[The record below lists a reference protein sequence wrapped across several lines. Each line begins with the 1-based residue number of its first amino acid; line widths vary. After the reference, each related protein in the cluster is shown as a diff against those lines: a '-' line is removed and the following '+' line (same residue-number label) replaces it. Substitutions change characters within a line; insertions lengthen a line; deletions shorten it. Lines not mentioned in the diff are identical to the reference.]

1 MARAAGIYTRIS
13 DDREGTHLGVDR
25 QRADCEALAAK
36 LGWPV
41 AGYYEDNDLSA
52 YSGKPRPEYR
62 RMLSD
67 LQAGRIDAILAWHP
81 DRLSRSPRELEE
93 LIDLAEASGAEI
105 QTATAG
111 SFDLATPTGR
121 AVARTVGAW
130 ARYESEHKAERIRRQ
145 KLQLAL
151 DGRPAFGGPRPF
163 GYARDLVTVVPDEAA
178 VITEMKDRVLA
189 GDSIRSLATNLN
201 ARGFRTST
209 GREWYQSAI
218 RDLLLRPRYSGQRE
232 YRGEVV
238 ATATWPAIFSTTDA
252 ARLAAIL
259 RDPRRR
265 TNRTVRRYLLSGGLL
280 RCASCGTP
288 LVARPLHGV
297 RRYVCAK
304 GPGLPGCGQTCVVA
318 IDIEQFLV
326 DAVLA
331 RLTSPHLA
339 AALSGASDD
348 TDTAHAL
355 REIEEDEALLNQ
367 LADLFGRK
375 EIRRQEWNSAK
386 APIAGR
392 LAANRNLLSARTRS
406 RAVDGLLATP
416 DGIQAAYGRL
426 TLQQQHAVIA
436 AVLDHAM
443 VSRGPRGS
451 SRFEPG
457 RGEPRAGGRG
467 GPPHGAPEPPLSQ

>member
-13 DDREGTHLGVDR
+13 DDREGTRLGVDR

-93 LIDLAEASGAEI
+93 LIDLAESSGAEI

-130 ARYESEHKAERIRRQ
+130 ARFESEHKAERIRRQ

-178 VITEMKDRVLA
+178 LITEMKNRVLA
-189 GDSIRSLATNLN
+189 GDSIRSLASNLN
-201 ARGFRTST
+201 TRGSRTTT

-280 RCASCGTP
+280 RCANCGTP
-288 LVARPLHGV
+288 LVARPRHGA
-297 RRYVCAK
+297 RQYVCAK
-304 GPGLPGCGQTCVVA
+304 APGLPGCGQTSVIA

-339 AALSGASDD
+339 AALSGESDD
-348 TDTAHAL
+348 AETARAL
-355 REIEEDEALLNQ
+355 REIDDDDSLLNQ
-367 LADLFGRK
+367 LSAQLGRR
-375 EIRRQEWNSAK
+375 EMSLREWQSARE
-386 APIAGR
+386 PIASR
-392 LAANRNLLSARTRS
+392 VEANRSLLNARTRS

-416 DGIQAAYGRL
+416 DGIHAAYSRL

-436 AVLDHAM
+436 AVLDHAT
-443 VSRGPRGS
+443 VARAPEGR
-451 SRFEPG
+451 SRFDPG
-457 RGEPRAGGRG
+457 RLTPAWRV
-467 GPPHGAPEPPLSQ
+467 